1 MGIFSFLS
9 RRRTARLVT
18 RSAAEVA
25 ERSYPAVM
33 DRVRRRASTMRVAEA
48 RGYVKSRALDLV
60 HRELAA
66 IHNGKIPLDPATQTQ
81 IISKATET
89 LVASVLAELR
99 NVPKAGQAERAESG
113 IRRPVSA
120 NGEAPLVRAPPGLG
134 DCDGRGCAVYWSHC
148 RARGEP
154 Q

>member
-1 MGIFSFLS
+1 MGIFSFLA

-25 ERSYPAVM
+25 ERSSPAVM

-66 IHNGKIPLDPATQTQ
+66 MHNGKIPLDPATQTQ

-89 LVASVLAELR
+89 IVASVLAELR
-99 NVPKAGQAERAESG
+99 NVPKAAK
-113 IRRPVSA
+113 A
-120 NGEAPLVRAPPGLG
+120 NDRKAA
-134 DCDGRGCAVYWSHC
+134 
-148 RARGEP
+148 
-154 Q
+154 